1 MSAYKVSLEKL
12 EGGYGVLLSIAW
24 FCLSIQFMS
33 QKGFCP
39 LLWNSCFADV
49 YIDAGAD
56 NDDWEGHYHY
66 VDPAMLCQHTG
77 RHSLI
82 QYRPIFSPTFFT
94 GFCSYNIG
102 QFFLPTFFLLALA

>member
-12 EGGYGVLLSIAW
+12 EGGCGVLLSIAW

-39 LLWNSCFADV
+39 LLWNQCFADV

-82 QYRPIFSPTFFT
+82 QYHPIFSP
-94 GFCSYNIG
+94 NL
-102 QFFLPTFFLLALA
+102 FLPAFAHTANSFSQPFLPALA